1 MARRRSR
8 RLAKPL
14 VPGFWTLLAVGLLV
28 AGTLGVMWVG
38 GKLLVLRPDAVRKAV
53 K

>member
-1 MARRRSR
+1 
-8 RLAKPL
+8 

-28 AGTLGVMWVG
+28 AGTLGMMWIG
-38 GKLLVLRPDAVRKAV
+38 GKVLVVRPDAVRKLV